1 MIAGVADSGNYSHST
16 LQDHSVNAE
25 REGSEKTVFRKKVR
39 GKAGRGPVFPQPPQI
54 VLSKEATQLD
64 LYPRKDKLTAMHP
77 TECWVVL

>member
-1 MIAGVADSGNYSHST
+1 MIAGVADSGNCSHST
-16 LQDHSVNAE
+16 LQDHSVNAG
-25 REGSEKTVFRKKVR
+25 REGSEKNVFRRKV
-39 GKAGRGPVFPQPPQI
+39 RGPVFPQPPQI